1 MSKLVHICTDLI
13 QSPDTGLQADGLV
26 KQMQQL
32 ESALMT
38 VIWHTVL
45 ERFSATSLILQ
56 KVEID
61 LLNAVRLYDSL
72 ITFLFQTGQIIRDGR
87 EGFIC

>member
-1 MSKLVHICTDLI
+1 
-13 QSPDTGLQADGLV
+13 
-26 KQMQQL
+26 MQQL
-32 ESALMT
+32 ETALMT

-61 LLNAVRLYDSL
+61 LLNAVKLYDDSL
-72 ITFLFQTGQIIRDGR
+72 ITFLFQIRNRLRDGR
-87 EGFIC
+87 EGQIIRWINEYKETAPLIL

>member
-1 MSKLVHICTDLI
+1 
-13 QSPDTGLQADGLV
+13 
-26 KQMQQL
+26 MQQL
-32 ESALMT
+32 ETALMT

-61 LLNAVRLYDSL
+61 LLNAVKLYDDSL
-72 ITFLFQTGQIIRDGR
+72 ITFLFQIRNRLRDGR
-87 EGFIC
+87 EGQIIR